1 MQISNFSALEK
12 KLGLVFPSRERL
24 MQVFIHRS
32 YLNEHSEPEIASNER
47 LEFLG
52 DAVLELVVTEYLYH
66 KYPDKAEG
74 DLTAIRSSLVKREH
88 LALVAKN
95 LQLGDYLIF
104 SRGEEQSGGNKKDYI
119 LANTIEALL
128 GAIFLTFGYK
138 DAERVITDHILPY
151 EAAIVETK
159 SFIDAKS
166 KLQEIAQEKLAIT
179 PHYEL
184 LREQGPDH
192 NKIFVVVVC
201 FKDDKIAEGQGS
213 SKRKAEE
220 KAAHASLEQ
229 LGWM

>member
-1 MQISNFSALEK
+1 MQITNFSALEK

-24 MQVFIHRS
+24 KQVFIHRS

-66 KYPDKAEG
+66 KYPEKAEG
-74 DLTAIRSSLVKREH
+74 DLTAIRSALVKREH
-88 LALVAKN
+88 LAMVAKK
-95 LQLGDYLIF
+95 LFLGDYLMF

-128 GAIFLTFGYK
+128 GAIYLTFGYD
-138 DAERVITDHILPY
+138 DAKRVITAHILPY
-151 EAAIVETK
+151 ETDIVENK

-166 KLQEIAQEKLAIT
+166 RLQEIAQEKLSVT

-184 LREQGPDH
+184 IREEGPDH
-192 NKIFVVVVC
+192 NKIFTVVVC
-201 FKDDKIAEGQGS
+201 FRDDKIGEGQGS

-229 LGWM
+229 LGWI